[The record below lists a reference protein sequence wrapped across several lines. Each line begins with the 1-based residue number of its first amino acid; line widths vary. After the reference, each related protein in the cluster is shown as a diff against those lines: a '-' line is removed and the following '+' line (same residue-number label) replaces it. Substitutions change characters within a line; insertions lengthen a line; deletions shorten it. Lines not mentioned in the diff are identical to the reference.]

1 MAKFYV
7 NEVHDQTL
15 RNGVPY
21 GQSII
26 GLFKQCATEGRGS
39 CCGYYGVELYIDT
52 EMYAY
57 YIADDCR
64 HIYRPEARMSDIT
77 IFARPIKYDEVVIG
91 SHMWTTVI
99 EAETVEEAI
108 KLFENAEWRRW
119 HPLLDEMRKGE

>member
-7 NEVHDQTL
+7 NEVHDQTF

-39 CCGYYGVELYIDT
+39 FCGYYGAEFYIDT

-57 YIADDCR
+57 YVASCKG
-64 HIYRPEARMSDIT
+64 IYRPEARIT
-77 IFARPIKYDEVVIG
+77 DVVTLALPKKYSEVAIG

-108 KLFENAEWRRW
+108 RLFENAEWRRW
-119 HPLLDEMRKGE
+119 DHSIDEVK